1 MIQLQYIFSVIISC
15 RYENTFHPVS
25 FYLLMHCSIL
35 GKTACWTAVGI
46 LRKTFL
52 TIKILIRVCLK
63 SIKTN
68 KQTKKTTLHP
78 FVFQPWILS
87 WNLNRNA
94 VGTDNEQ
101 AVQSYWRG
109 WELGENVQGGKEM
122 VTLNCRLILISFNS
136 SAHIPVFFLCLIFE
150 HDVILVSFNP
160 HVHFFSGPQLVLRIS
175 CVLYYTYLSPLF
187 FSHMLHTLLCICDG
201 TECVQNRNRTTRFLL
216 ATCFIF
222 A

>member
-1 MIQLQYIFSVIISC
+1 
-15 RYENTFHPVS
+15 
-25 FYLLMHCSIL
+25 
-35 GKTACWTAVGI
+35 
-46 LRKTFL
+46 
-52 TIKILIRVCLK
+52 
-63 SIKTN
+63 
-68 KQTKKTTLHP
+68 
-78 FVFQPWILS
+78 
-87 WNLNRNA
+87 
-94 VGTDNEQ
+94 
-101 AVQSYWRG
+101 
-109 WELGENVQGGKEM
+109 M

-222 A
+222 AQFQKKPKRNVDLSRYHCFVAAIYLVLKVHIHMKDSAVSKLNFSKFVTEKCLSLCLFLMKNNLLIIRLKCGLSK